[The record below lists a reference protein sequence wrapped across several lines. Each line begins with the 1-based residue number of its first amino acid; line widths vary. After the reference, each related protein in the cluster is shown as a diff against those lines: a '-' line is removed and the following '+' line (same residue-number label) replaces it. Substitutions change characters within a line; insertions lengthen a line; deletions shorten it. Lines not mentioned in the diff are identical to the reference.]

1 MTEQRDEIRKTPLAF
16 HLRLDQFY
24 QQVCNHHDPDLR
36 LDRVGAFA
44 VKEVQGKILLQLL
57 VERSDLPSV
66 PVNLDDFGVF
76 QFNVKQN
83 FTGQN
88 SEKKRVYITEGL

>member
-1 MTEQRDEIRKTPLAF
+1 MTEQRDEIRKAPHAI

-44 VKEVQGKILLQLL
+44 VKEVQGDVLFRLL
-57 VERSDLPSV
+57 VERFDLPSA
-66 PVNLDDFGVF
+66 PVNLDDFGVIPA
-76 QFNVKQN
+76 KA
-83 FTGQN
+83 GI
-88 SEKKRVYITEGL
+88 SL